1 MQQQNNLGGDMKEY
15 IKIIQQI
22 MHEFVREES
31 GNKVTVNNIMALNMK
46 VNMVLK
52 GEITLTAPV
61 KKEK

>member
-1 MQQQNNLGGDMKEY
+1 MKEY